1 MTDVDVDTI
10 ASGPHPNPS
19 QEGAS
24 VLFRET
30 DKYVLKLAET
40 QEDRLGAERLR
51 YRVFVEELG
60 ATGAHIDHEGRF
72 ERDAL
77 EPFFQHLILIDKAR
91 DPETLDHVVGVYR
104 LMTQARAAEAGRFYS
119 EGEYDL
125 TPLKT
130 SGRRL
135 LELGRSCVDA
145 EHRRGPALA
154 MLWQGLGRYVA
165 EHQIDVL
172 FGVASFIGTDVSA
185 LAQPLSHLHANHLAP
200 VELRARA
207 VEHAFEPM
215 DLLAPEE
222 VIRMD
227 AIRATPTLIKSYLRA
242 GGFVG
247 EGAFVDHDFGTT
259 DVCLVLDIE
268 RMNPATRARFQGD
281 RS

>member
-1 MTDVDVDTI
+1 MTATGADI
-10 ASGPHPNPS
+10 MASGSHSTAPEN
-19 QEGAS
+19 GAS
-24 VLFRET
+24 LVFRET
-30 DKYVLKLAET
+30 DNYVLKLAET
-40 QEDRLGAERLR
+40 EEDRLGAERLR

-60 ATGAHIDHEGRF
+60 ASGAHIDHEGRF

-77 EPFFQHLILIDKAR
+77 EPFFQHLILIDKTR
-91 DPETLDHVVGVYR
+91 DPKTLDHVVGVYR
-104 LMTQARAAEAGRFYS
+104 LMTEARAAEAGRFYS

-125 TPLKT
+125 APLKS

-154 MLWQGLGRYVA
+154 MLWQGLGRYVS
-165 EHQIDVL
+165 EHEIDVL
-172 FGVASFIGTDVSA
+172 FGVASFIGTDVNA

-207 VEHAFEPM
+207 VADAFEPM
-215 DLLAPEE
+215 DLLAPEDIVRVE
-222 VIRMD
+222 
-227 AIRATPTLIKSYLRA
+227 AIRATPSLIKSYLRA